1 MIMVTVKNYEPKY
14 FEDVRQVCINTG
26 PDSAATDPNMRDFIL
41 FTFCDYYCE
50 QEPENAFVLVDDNDV
65 AQGYVFGAT
74 DFKTYIKKMKPYL
87 AKVKKTGIRNYMD
100 AIAEILGHAVYSFKY
115 PAHLHIDI
123 NEPFRGNGNGSKMIT
138 TLTDHMKNDMGVKS
152 IMLIVGSGNTRG
164 INFYKKNGFKIIR
177 VFKNTGTVM
186 AKEL

>member
-1 MIMVTVKNYEPKY
+1 MVTIKPYEPKY

-26 PDSAATDPNMRDFIL
+26 PKEASTDPVMRDFIL

-50 QEPENAFVLVDDNDV
+50 QEPENAFVLVDENDR

-74 DFKTYIKKMKPYL
+74 NFWTYIKKIKPYL
-87 AKVKKTGIRNYMD
+87 AKVKKLGFEYYKDAVGEIIGHGI
-100 AIAEILGHAVYSFKY
+100 YSFKY

-123 NEPFRGNGNGSKMIT
+123 NEPFRGNGNGSKMIS
-138 TLTDHMKNDMGVKS
+138 TLTAHMKSNGAKA
-152 IMLIVGSGNTRG
+152 IMLVVGTSNTRG
-164 INFYKKNGFKIIR
+164 INFYKKNGFKILAS
-177 VFKNTGTVM
+177 FKSSGTVM

>member
-1 MIMVTVKNYEPKY
+1 MVTVKNYEPKY

-26 PDSAATDPNMRDFIL
+26 PKSAATDPNMRDFIL

-50 QEPENAFVLVDDNDV
+50 QEPENAFVLVDENDV
-65 AQGYVFGAT
+65 AQGYVFGAR
-74 DFKTYIKKMKPYL
+74 DFKTYIKNMKPYL

-100 AIAEILGHAVYSFKY
+100 AIAEILGHAVYSLKY

-123 NEPFRGNGNGSKMIT
+123 NEPFRGNGNGTKMIT
-138 TLTDHMKNDMGVKS
+138 TLTEHMKNDMGVKS
-152 IMLIVGSGNTRG
+152 IMLIVGSGNTKG

-177 VFKNTGTVM
+177 AFKNTGTVM

>member
-1 MIMVTVKNYEPKY
+1 MVTIKSYEPKY

-26 PDSAATDPNMRDFIL
+26 PKEAATDPAMHDFIL

-50 QEPENAFVLVDDNDV
+50 QEPENAFVLVDENDV

-74 DFKTYIKKMKPYL
+74 NFWTYIKKIKPYL
-87 AKVKKTGIRNYMD
+87 AKVKKLGWQYYKD
-100 AIAEILGHAVYSFKY
+100 ALGEIIGHGVFALKY

-123 NEPFRGNGNGSKMIT
+123 NEPFRGNGNGSRMIS
-138 TLTDHMKNDMGVKS
+138 TLTEHMKNDMGSKS
-152 IMLIVGSGNTRG
+152 IMLIVGSSNYRG
-164 INFYKKNGFKIIR
+164 INFYKKNGFK
-177 VFKNTGTVM
+177 VKCALKNTGTVM